1 MVFSFDGQ
9 QRRLFRDALIN
20 QQFIGSHAGMRLAR
34 EVLIRY

>member
-9 QRRLFRDALIN
+9 QRRLFREVLIN

-34 EVLIRY
+34 DVLIQY